1 MPLQQI
7 IDSQKEKSIGKLEFP
22 LMQLLKS
29 EDMTF
34 EQPFPLKESGHNSTL
49 TCRFTLKVCNTMKWR
64 STLGHSLFEQATLQ
78 WMLLLNGEY
87 IKKNQAC
94 RDLHP
99 VHCYTGAMLQ
109 PIELARLLVAC
120 TTETSGIKSP
130 SVIRKTVLKSLF
142 RPPLDY
148 TAWPAS

>member
-1 MPLQQI
+1 
-7 IDSQKEKSIGKLEFP
+7 
-22 LMQLLKS
+22 MQLLKS

-87 IKKNQAC
+87 INKIRLAGICTLSTVKLAQCSNQ
-94 RDLHP
+94 L
-99 VHCYTGAMLQ
+99 
-109 PIELARLLVAC
+109 
-120 TTETSGIKSP
+120 S
-130 SVIRKTVLKSLF
+130 
-142 RPPLDY
+142 
-148 TAWPAS
+148 

>member
-1 MPLQQI
+1 
-7 IDSQKEKSIGKLEFP
+7 
-22 LMQLLKS
+22 MQLLKS

-87 IKKNQAC
+87 IKKIRLAGICTLSTVILAQCSNQ
-94 RDLHP
+94 L
-99 VHCYTGAMLQ
+99 
-109 PIELARLLVAC
+109 
-120 TTETSGIKSP
+120 S
-130 SVIRKTVLKSLF
+130 
-142 RPPLDY
+142 
-148 TAWPAS
+148 